1 MPRGLFFV
9 KALLLISGLLLS
21 VSILASDLTADI
33 DSPDS
38 TTRGSEASDL
48 DTSSAQGTSSAQD
61 TNNIVGDLNTD
72 ADNVVPLETVHGLSL
87 YDSPELPT
95 DFRYFPHVNPQAP
108 KGGTITHTAVGGSF
122 DSTNPFIIRGTPATG
137 ISQIYDTLMASNP
150 GEPFSLY
157 GLLAEGVRLDPD
169 RQWIEFDLRPEARFQ
184 DGEPVTAYDVVFSLN
199 LLREEGNPFYASYYA
214 GVEEAIA
221 LNEHQVRFTFN
232 DSESRELPLIVAQLP
247 ILPRHYWEPREFTS
261 PTLVAHPGSGPYRIS
276 EVDPGRRIVYQRDED
291 YWGKDLPVNVG
302 RYNIGRIIY
311 DYYRDRDIAWEAFK
325 AGLTDFRIDAR
336 AATWAIGYNFP
347 AYEEGLV
354 KRLTVP
360 DVNPSM
366 MQAFVFN
373 LRKEKFQDPRVR
385 KALSLTF
392 DFPWLNTN
400 IFYDTYRRTESF
412 FQNSEMEAIG
422 LPSQQELAL
431 LEPYREELLASHG
444 SDRLFTEPLPI
455 NEPTDL
461 RERLRKALDLLREA
475 GYQVDDGAL
484 VNQQTGQPLSLEV
497 LLYDSGLE
505 RVVQPMLR
513 NMARLGVQTSLRI
526 VDINQYLNRQRNY
539 DYDIVISHF
548 PQSNNPGNEQRDFWT
563 SAAAEAPQSRN
574 RMALAHP
581 AVDALVEEL
590 IRADG
595 REQLETTAKALDR
608 VLRWGFYVI
617 PHYHSGET
625 RIAVWDK
632 FGYPELFPEYAM
644 DMDAWWVDTDREAE
658 LQRRHR
664 RR

>member
-1 MPRGLFFV
+1 MPRGLFFA
-9 KALLLISGLLLS
+9 KSLLLISGLLFNA
-21 VSILASDLTADI
+21 SILASETIASESTSNS
-33 DSPDS
+33 DSS
-38 TTRGSEASDL
+38 ITTLNA
-48 DTSSAQGTSSAQD
+48 
-61 TNNIVGDLNTD
+61 NNVVGDLNTD
-72 ADNVVPLETVHGLSL
+72 ENNGVPVETVHALSL
-87 YDSPELPT
+87 YDSPALEAGFP
-95 DFRYFPHVNPQAP
+95 YFPHVNPQAP
-108 KGGTITHTAVGGSF
+108 KGGTITHTAVGSSF
-122 DSTNPFIIRGTPATG
+122 DSTNPFIIRGTLVTG

-150 GEPFSLY
+150 NEPFSLY

-169 RQWIEFDLRPEARFQ
+169 REWIEFDLRPEARFQ

-232 DSESRELPLIVAQLP
+232 DTDSRELPLIVAQLP
-247 ILPRHYWEPREFTS
+247 ILPRHYWEPRDFTS

-276 EVDPGRRIVYQRDED
+276 EVDPGRRIVYQRDEN

-302 RYNIGRIIY
+302 RYNIDRIIY

-325 AGLTDFRIDAR
+325 AGLTDFRTDAR

-360 DVNPSM
+360 DVNPPM

-385 KALSLTF
+385 EALSLTF

-400 IFYDTYRRTESF
+400 IFYGTYQRTESF
-412 FQNSEMEAIG
+412 FQNSEMEATG
-422 LPSQQELAL
+422 LPSEEELAL
-431 LEPYREELLASHG
+431 LEPFREELLASHG

-455 NEPTDL
+455 EQPTDL

-475 GYQVDDGAL
+475 GYRVEDGVL
-484 VNQQTGQPLSLEV
+484 VNQETGRPLSLEV
-497 LLYDSGLE
+497 LLYDSGME
-505 RVVQPMLR
+505 RVVQPTLR

-581 AVDALVEEL
+581 AVDALVEE
-590 IRADG
+590 IISADG
-595 REQLETTAKALDR
+595 REELDTATRALDR

-625 RIAVWDK
+625 RIAIWDK
-632 FGYPELFPEYAM
+632 FGYPEPFPAYAM
-644 DMDAWWVDTDREAE
+644 DLDAWWVDTDREAA
-658 LQRRHR
+658 LQRRQR
-664 RR
+664 GR

>member
-1 MPRGLFFV
+1 M
-9 KALLLISGLLLS
+9 
-21 VSILASDLTADI
+21 
-33 DSPDS
+33 
-38 TTRGSEASDL
+38 
-48 DTSSAQGTSSAQD
+48 
-61 TNNIVGDLNTD
+61 VGDLNTD

>member
-1 MPRGLFFV
+1 MPRGVFFAKTLLFVSCLVFNV
-9 KALLLISGLLLS
+9 SALAIEQTPDTEAPSYVAKNSVDRISVDRNS
-21 VSILASDLTADI
+21 V
-33 DSPDS
+33 
-38 TTRGSEASDL
+38 
-48 DTSSAQGTSSAQD
+48 
-61 TNNIVGDLNTD
+61 VGDLNTD
-72 ADNVVPLETVHGLSL
+72 ENNVVPVETVHGLSL
-87 YDSPELPT
+87 YDSPELPE
-95 DFRYFPHVNPQAP
+95 DFAYFPHVNPHAP
-108 KGGTITHTAVGGSF
+108 KGGTITHTAVGASF
-122 DSTNPFIIRGTPATG
+122 DSINPFIIRGTPASG

-169 RQWIEFDLRPEARFQ
+169 RHWIEFDLRPEARFQ
-184 DGEPVTAYDVVFSLN
+184 DGEPVTAYDVVFTLN
-199 LLREEGNPFYASYYA
+199 LLREKGNPFYASYYA
-214 GVEEAIA
+214 GVEEVIA

-232 DSESRELPLIVAQLP
+232 DTESRELPLIVAQLP
-247 ILPRHYWEPREFTS
+247 ILPRHYWEQHEFTS

-276 EVDPGRRIVYQRDED
+276 DVDPGRRITFQSDEN

-302 RYNIGRIIY
+302 RYNIDRIVY

-325 AGLTDFRIDAR
+325 AGLTDFREDAR
-336 AATWAIGYNFP
+336 AATWAIGYDFP

-354 KRLTVP
+354 KRLTIP

-373 LRKEKFQDPRVR
+373 LRQQKFQDPRVR
-385 KALSLTF
+385 EALSLTF

-400 IFYDTYRRTESF
+400 IFYDAYKRTESF
-412 FQNSEMEAIG
+412 FQNSEMEATG
-422 LPSQQELAL
+422 LPSEEELAL
-431 LEPYREELLASHG
+431 LEPLREELESSLH
-444 SDRLFTEPLPI
+444 SDRLFTEALPI
-455 NEPTDL
+455 NTPTDL
-461 RERLRKALDLLREA
+461 RERLRLALSLLREA
-475 GYQVDDGAL
+475 GYAVEDGVL
-484 VNQQTGQPLSLEV
+484 VNQQTGEPLSLEV
-497 LLYDSGLE
+497 LLYDSALE

-548 PQSNNPGNEQRDFWT
+548 PQSNNPGNEQRDYWT

-574 RMALAHP
+574 RMSLANP
-581 AVDALVEEL
+581 AIDSLVETL

-595 REQLETTAKALDR
+595 RAELDTATRALDR

-617 PHYHSGET
+617 PHYHSGEK

-632 FGYPELFPEYAM
+632 FGYREPFPAYGM
-644 DMDAWWVDTDREAE
+644 DLDAWWVDTDREIE
-658 LQRRHR
+658 LQRRR
-664 RR
+664 

>member
-1 MPRGLFFV
+1 MSRGLFV
-9 KALLLISGLLLS
+9 AKALLLIGSLLVYVPILAAEVTTNSGLPNS
-21 VSILASDLTADI
+21 
-33 DSPDS
+33 
-38 TTRGSEASDL
+38 
-48 DTSSAQGTSSAQD
+48 TSS
-61 TNNIVGDLNTD
+61 NNVVGDLNTD
-72 ADNVVPLETVHGLSL
+72 AHNVVPVETVHGLSL
-87 YDSPELPT
+87 YDTPELPE
-95 DFRYFPHVNPQAP
+95 DFPYFPHVNPQAP
-108 KGGTITHTAVGGSF
+108 KGGSITHTAVGGSY

-150 GEPFSLY
+150 NEPFSLY

-184 DGEPVTAYDVVFSLN
+184 DGEPVTAYDVVFSLD

-214 GVEEAIA
+214 GVDEAIA

-232 DSESRELPLIVAQLP
+232 DTESRELPLIVTQLP

-276 EVDPGRRIVYQRDED
+276 EVDPGRRIVYQRDEN
-291 YWGKDLPVNVG
+291 YWGKNLPVNVG
-302 RYNIGRIIY
+302 RYNIDRVIY

-325 AGLTDFRIDAR
+325 AGLTDFRTDAR
-336 AATWAIGYNFP
+336 AATWAIGYDFP

-385 KALSLTF
+385 EALSLTF

-400 IFYDTYRRTESF
+400 IFYDTYQRTDSF
-412 FQNSEMEAIG
+412 FQNSEMEATG
-422 LPSQQELAL
+422 LPSEEELAL
-431 LEPYREELLASHG
+431 LEPFRDELVASHG

-455 NEPTDL
+455 DQPTNL

-475 GYQVDDGAL
+475 GYRVEDGIL

-574 RMALAHP
+574 RMSLAHP
-581 AVDALVEEL
+581 AVDALVEE
-590 IRADG
+590 IISAGD
-595 REQLETTAKALDR
+595 REELDTATRALDR

-625 RIAVWDK
+625 RIAIWDK
-632 FGYPELFPEYAM
+632 FGYPEPFPEYAM
-644 DMDAWWVDTDREAE
+644 DLDAWWVDTEREAE
-658 LQRRHR
+658 LQRRLR

>member
-1 MPRGLFFV
+1 MPRGLFFA
-9 KALLLISGLLLS
+9 KTLLFVSGLLLHAS
-21 VSILASDLTADI
+21 VLATEVTAA
-33 DSPDS
+33 DSPNGALS
-38 TTRGSEASDL
+38 GNAV
-48 DTSSAQGTSSAQD
+48 
-61 TNNIVGDLNTD
+61 VGDLDTD
-72 ADNVVPLETVHGLSL
+72 ADNVVPVETVHGLSL
-87 YDSPELPT
+87 YDSPELPA
-95 DFRYFPHVNPQAP
+95 DFAYFPHVNPQAP
-108 KGGTITHTAVGGSF
+108 KGGTMTHTAVGGSF

-150 GEPFSLY
+150 NEPFSLY

-169 RQWIEFDLRPEARFQ
+169 RQWIEFDLRQEARFQ

-199 LLREEGNPFYASYYA
+199 LLREDGNPFYASYYA
-214 GVEEAIA
+214 GVEEVIA
-221 LNEHQVRFTFN
+221 LSEHQVRFTFN
-232 DSESRELPLIVAQLP
+232 DTESRELPLIVAQLP

-261 PTLVAHPGSGPYRIS
+261 PTLAAHPGSGPYRIS
-276 EVDPGRRIVYQRDED
+276 EVDPGRRIVFQRDEN
-291 YWGKDLPVNVG
+291 YWGKDLPVNIG
-302 RYNIGRIIY
+302 RYNIDRIIY

-336 AATWAIGYNFP
+336 AATWAIGYDFP
-347 AYEEGLV
+347 AYEEGFV

-373 LRKEKFQDPRVR
+373 LRKQKFQDPRVR
-385 KALSLTF
+385 EALSLTF

-400 IFYDTYRRTESF
+400 IFYDTYQRTESF
-412 FQNSEMEAIG
+412 FQNSEMEATG
-422 LPSQQELAL
+422 LPSEEELAL
-431 LEPYREELLASHG
+431 LEPFRKELLASHR
-444 SDRLFTEPLPI
+444 SERLFTDPLPLEQPI
-455 NEPTDL
+455 DL
-461 RERLRKALDLLREA
+461 RERLRLALELLREA
-475 GYQVDDGAL
+475 GYEVEDGVL
-484 VNQQTGQPLSLEV
+484 VNQETGQPLSLEV

-526 VDINQYLNRQRNY
+526 VDINQFLNRQRNY

-574 RMALAHP
+574 RMSLAHP

-590 IRADG
+590 IRANG
-595 REQLETTAKALDR
+595 REELDTAAKALDR

-632 FGYPELFPEYAM
+632 FGYPEPFPEYAM
-644 DMDAWWVDTDREAE
+644 DLDAWWVDTDREAE

>member
-1 MPRGLFFV
+1 MPRGVFFAKTLLFV
-9 KALLLISGLLLS
+9 SCLVLNASALAIEQ
-21 VSILASDLTADI
+21 T
-33 DSPDS
+33 PD
-38 TTRGSEASDL
+38 TEASSYVNKNGVAKNSVERISVDRN
-48 DTSSAQGTSSAQD
+48 S
-61 TNNIVGDLNTD
+61 IVGDLNTD
-72 ADNVVPLETVHGLSL
+72 ENNVVPVETVHGLSL
-87 YDSPELPT
+87 YDSPELPE
-95 DFRYFPHVNPQAP
+95 DFAYFPHVNPDAP

-122 DSTNPFIIRGTPATG
+122 DSINPFIIRGTPASG

-169 RQWIEFDLRPEARFQ
+169 RHWIEFDLRPEARFQ
-184 DGEPVTAYDVVFSLN
+184 DGEPVTAYDVVFTLN
-199 LLREEGNPFYASYYA
+199 LLREKGNPFYASYYA
-214 GVEEAIA
+214 GVEEVIA

-232 DSESRELPLIVAQLP
+232 DTESRELPLIVAQLP
-247 ILPRHYWEPREFTS
+247 ILPRHYWDQHEFTS

-276 EVDPGRRIVYQRDED
+276 AVDPGRRITFQRDEN

-302 RYNIGRIIY
+302 RYNIDRIVY

-325 AGLTDFRIDAR
+325 AGLTDFREDAR
-336 AATWAIGYNFP
+336 AATWAIGYDFP

-373 LRKEKFQDPRVR
+373 LRQQKFQDPRVR
-385 KALSLTF
+385 EALSLTF

-400 IFYDTYRRTESF
+400 IFYGAYKRTESF
-412 FQNSEMEAIG
+412 FQNSEMEATG
-422 LPSQQELAL
+422 LPSEEELAL
-431 LEPYREELLASHG
+431 LEPLREELESSLH
-444 SDRLFTEPLPI
+444 SDRLFTEALPI
-455 NEPTDL
+455 DTPTDL
-461 RERLRKALDLLREA
+461 RERLRLALSLLREA
-475 GYQVDDGAL
+475 GYSVEDGVL
-484 VNQQTGQPLSLEV
+484 VNQQTGEPLSLEV

-548 PQSNNPGNEQRDFWT
+548 PQSNNPGNEQRDYWT

-574 RMALAHP
+574 RMSLANP
-581 AVDALVEEL
+581 AIDSLVETL

-595 REQLETTAKALDR
+595 RTELDTATRALDR

-617 PHYHSGET
+617 PHYHSGEK

-632 FGYPELFPEYAM
+632 FGYREPFPAYGM
-644 DMDAWWVDTDREAE
+644 DLDAWWVDTDREAE
-658 LQRRHR
+658 LQRRR
-664 RR
+664 